1 MPEEHHHNWFTTPP
15 TRMGVELRRF
25 RCDACGYGA
34 SRRTE
39 PVRCPMC
46 GGTAWVEEAWRPTAA
61 LVHDLDPATQPMQRE
76 ADALGLLPGV
86 PLS

>member
-1 MPEEHHHNWFTTPP
+1 MATPHYDNWFVTPP
-15 TRMGVELRRF
+15 TRIGELRRF
-25 RCDACGYGA
+25 RCDECGYGA

-46 GGTAWVEEAWRPTAA
+46 GCGLWAEEPLRPSDE
-61 LVHDLDPATQPMQRE
+61 LLHDLDPASMPMRRE
-76 ADALGLLPGV
+76 ADEVGFLPGV

>member
-1 MPEEHHHNWFTTPP
+1 MPQHDNWFTTPP
-15 TRMGVELRRF
+15 SRTGLPLRRF
-25 RCDACGYGA
+25 RCDDCGYGA

-46 GGTAWVEEAWRPTAA
+46 GCNTWAEEPWRPSNA
-61 LVHDLDPATQPMQRE
+61 LFRDLDPASQPMRRE
-76 ADALGLLPGV
+76 AEALSFLPGV